1 MCQVSPVRAARIGAG
16 MSESRSKF
24 ISRSKSISI
33 SISISMSES
42 MSRSES
48 RSRYKFMSKI
58 QGSISLYIGI
68 LFHAECRIR

>member
-24 ISRSKSISI
+24 ISRSKSI